1 MRAFVGT
8 SGYAYKE
15 WKGAF
20 YPEKLAA
27 AKMLHYYGEHFN
39 GVEVNNTFYRMPS
52 ERVLVKWYD
61 DVPEGFMFVLKA
73 SRRITHFKRL
83 KPEAKDELQYL
94 IKTASVLHD
103 KLGPT
108 LFQLPPNLK
117 KDVER
122 LQTFLDLL
130 PKRYG
135 AAFEFRHES
144 WFDDDTYD
152 ALRAA
157 NASLVVAE
165 TDEMAVPRVATADWG
180 YLRLRKPGYDEAQL
194 ADWADWV
201 TDQGWQDSFVFFKHE
216 DTGAGPELAERFREV
231 LGDRG

>member
-1 MRAFVGT
+1 LNAFIGT
-8 SGYAYKE
+8 SGYSYKE
-15 WKGAF
+15 WKGSF

-27 AKMLHYYGEHFN
+27 AKMLQYYGQHFN

-52 ERVLVKWYD
+52 ERVLVKWHD
-61 DVPEGFMFVLKA
+61 DVPTGFVFVLKA

-83 KPEAKDELQYL
+83 KPEAEEELRYL
-94 IKTASVLHD
+94 LRTASVLHD
-103 KLGPT
+103 KMGPT
-108 LFQLPPNLK
+108 LFQLPPNFK
-117 KDVER
+117 KDVDR
-122 LQTFLDLL
+122 LRSFLSLL
-130 PKRYG
+130 PNRSY

-180 YLRLRKPGYDEAQL
+180 YLRLRKQGYDEAQL
-194 ADWADWV
+194 ADWAAWM
-201 TDQGWQDSFVFFKHE
+201 TDQGWHDSFVFFKHE
-216 DTGAGPELAERFREV
+216 DTGAGPELAQRFREV
-231 LGDRG
+231 LGDR

>member
-1 MRAFVGT
+1 MNAFVGT

-15 WKGAF
+15 WKGSF

-130 PKRYG
+130 PSRYG

-180 YLRLRKPGYDEAQL
+180 YLRLRKPGYDKAEL
-194 ADWADWV
+194 ADWAGWV
-201 TDQGWQDSFVFFKHE
+201 TDQDWRDSFVFFKHE

>member
-108 LFQLPPNLK
+108 LFQLPPNFK
-117 KDVER
+117 KDVEL

-130 PKRYG
+130 PNRYG

-144 WFDDDTYD
+144 WFDDEVYD
-152 ALRAA
+152 AMRHYNACLVLAEA
-157 NASLVVAE
+157 NEL
-165 TDEMAVPRVATADWG
+165 TVPRIATADWG
-180 YLRLRKPGYDEAQL
+180 YLRLRKESYDEAEL
-194 ADWADWV
+194 TDWV
-201 TDQGWQDSFVFFKHE
+201 EWLHDQSWQDAFVFFKHE
-216 DTGAGPELAERFREV
+216 DTGAGPELAERFMEMV
-231 LGDRG
+231 GDTV